1 LRIIKSLVAVAAVAG
16 TAIALA
22 APASA
27 EPINGKG
34 KYVTPQAYDIVG
46 GGSDTT
52 QYVIDQISLNYNATV
67 KKHNSAHPYFFSW
80 DAVPPAHPL
89 DTTQNINLKKGCPKE
104 LRPNGSSAGITALTT
119 YASVKSGG
127 KTYHCL
133 DFARSSRPRKSTDPS
148 GVGGVEFVIF
158 ASDAVTYASATK
170 TNVPN
175 NLKLAQLKEIFGCT
189 VPAAHGFAANTWGA
203 LLGKTAKGAG
213 QKIDPI
219 VPQAGSGTLS
229 FWMTT
234 ALGLTSTTEPTCGT
248 AKNDTKVSQ
257 QPEENEGTWPGFL
270 VKSKGKEVANPNV
283 IYPFS
288 VGSFVAQA
296 YHSRIPGHKRTKSE
310 NLFGT
315 DLTGI
320 FHLNGINGVAPT
332 VKVKGGRATN
342 PKWNGTPFHRFL
354 YNVVRYTANTAGHI
368 PGNLEKFFGRKGF
381 LCSKKEH
388 SVLTNYGFEITAAC
402 GVSD

>member
-1 LRIIKSLVAVAAVAG
+1 LRIIKTLVAVSAVAG

-52 QYVIDQISLNYNATV
+52 QYVLDQLSLNYNVTV
-67 KKHNSAHPYFFSW
+67 KKHNPAHPFFFTW

-89 DTTQNINLKKGCPKE
+89 DTSENIKLKAGCPNE
-104 LRPNGSSAGITALTT
+104 LRPNGSSSGIAALTT
-119 YASVKSGG
+119 YASVKYKG
-127 KTYHCL
+127 KTYPCL

-148 GVGGVEFVIF
+148 GKGGVEFVIF
-158 ASDAVTYASATK
+158 ASDAVTYASATH

-175 NLKLAQLKEIFGCT
+175 NLKLAQLKEIFSCS

-203 LLGKTAKGAG
+203 LLGKSAKGAS
-213 QKIDPI
+213 QAINPI

-234 ALGLTSTTEPTCGT
+234 ALGLTSTSEPTCGT
-248 AKNDTKVSQ
+248 AKNDTTVASE
-257 QPEENEGTWPGFL
+257 PEENEGTWPGF
-270 VKSKGKEVANPNV
+270 KHSEANV

-288 VGSFVAQA
+288 VGSYVSQA
-296 YHSRIPGHKRTKSE
+296 YHSAKAGHKPSKKQ
-310 NLFGT
+310 NKFGT
-315 DLTGI
+315 DLVGI
-320 FHLNGINGVAPT
+320 FHLNGINGIAPT
-332 VKVKGGRATN
+332 VKVKGVPVTN
-342 PKWNGTPFHRFL
+342 PKWNATPFHRFL
-354 YNVVRYTANTAGHI
+354 YNVVRYSANTPGHI
-368 PGNLEKFFGRKGF
+368 PSYEEKFFGRTGF
-381 LCSKKEH
+381 FCNKKERP
-388 SVLTNYGFEITAAC
+388 VLQDYGFEPTAAC